1 MQELI
6 AHTRQLADAHGNPLT
21 FRYTL
26 LETRTQEG
34 CPDYGIGIDSSQGD
48 QIHLPHLSVDRES
61 VEGLLAL
68 AERLTLSPAHLPE
81 VVEDWLGQ

>member
-6 AHTRQLADAHGNPLT
+6 AHTRQLTDEQGHPLT

-26 LETRTQEG
+26 LETRTREG
-34 CPDYGIGIDSSQGD
+34 VADYGIGIDSSQGD
-48 QIHLPHLSVDRES
+48 QIRLPHLSVDRAS
-61 VEGLLAL
+61 VETLLAL
-68 AERLTLSPAHLPE
+68 AERLTLSPAHLPD